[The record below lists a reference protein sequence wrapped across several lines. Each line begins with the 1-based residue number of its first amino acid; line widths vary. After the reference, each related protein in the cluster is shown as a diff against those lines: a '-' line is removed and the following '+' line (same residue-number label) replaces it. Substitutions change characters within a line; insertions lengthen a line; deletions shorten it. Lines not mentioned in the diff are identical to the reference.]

1 MTASKQLFLPLDW
14 ERESPE
20 VLLDRIRDAEIVGM
34 GGAGFPTHLK
44 FEAALRVEHRTVVAN
59 GVETDPGVSADKA
72 LLRQKGNDVLE
83 GIRIA
88 ARMLGASSCFLAVS
102 EHSIAYQ
109 LREDDSSDI
118 EIVEVENTYQNGE
131 ERVLIEKLTGKRV
144 APGVYPATQGIVVL
158 NVATLFAICE
168 CVRDG
173 VPVTRRLATVLGHD
187 QWCEIGTPVHDL
199 ASSSD
204 DLRVGSFA
212 NGRAADSNVILQPTH
227 NAISI
232 DRASSAV
239 PCIRCGWCDTACPK
253 HLPVERLLNEATRSL
268 SEAATLTH
276 LNDCNDCG
284 ACVVSCPS
292 GIPIID
298 YIRAS
303 RDRENNSRAAEKR
316 ASAALSRF
324 EAKQQ
329 RISTSNQRTLDDR
342 ERRMQQDHKWQ

>member
-1 MTASKQLFLPLDW
+1 MTVSNQEFVPLDW
-14 ERESPE
+14 KQESPG
-20 VLLDRIRDAEIVGM
+20 VLLDRIREAEIVGM

-44 FEAALRVEHRTVVAN
+44 FEAALRVEHPIVVAN
-59 GVETDPGVSADKA
+59 GVETDPGVSADKT
-72 LLRQKGNDVLE
+72 LLRQNGNDVLE

-88 ARMLGASSCFLAVS
+88 ARVLNASSCFLAVS
-102 EHSIAYQ
+102 EQSIADQ
-109 LREDDSSDI
+109 LRDGNSNGI
-118 EIVEVENTYQNGE
+118 EVVEVDDTYQNGE
-131 ERVLIEKLTGKRV
+131 ERVLIEILIGRQI
-144 APGVYPATQGIVVL
+144 ASDVYPATHGIVVL

-173 VPVTRRLATVLGHD
+173 LPVTKRIATVMGHD
-187 QWCEIGTPVHDL
+187 QWCQIDTPVHDL

-204 DLRVGSFA
+204 DLRVGSYA
-212 NGRAADSNVILQPTH
+212 NGRPADSKATFLPTH

-232 DRASSAV
+232 DRASSAL
-239 PCIRCGWCDTACPK
+239 PCIRCGWCNTACPK
-253 HLPVERLLNEATRSL
+253 HLPVERLFNEASRSL
-268 SEAATLTH
+268 SEPDSLKL

-298 YIRAS
+298 FIRAS
-303 RDRENNSRAAEKR
+303 RDCENNSRAAEKR
-316 ASAALSRF
+316 ASAALGRF